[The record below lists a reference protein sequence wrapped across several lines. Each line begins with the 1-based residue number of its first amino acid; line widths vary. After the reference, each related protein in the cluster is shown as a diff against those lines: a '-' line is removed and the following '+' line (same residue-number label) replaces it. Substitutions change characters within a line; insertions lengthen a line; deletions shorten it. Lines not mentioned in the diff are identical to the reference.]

1 MISPRTLQVLT
12 PSDTSSCKECLEAFN
27 NRLALNKTS
36 RVASCVLNLANKFV
50 FFFLD
55 EDRELLMSQHGK
67 PDAVLSLVYV
77 VYIEKTI
84 SVFEQRS
91 LVSNV
96 FCYIFSSYM

>member
-1 MISPRTLQVLT
+1 MLRGVQQLR
-12 PSDTSSCKECLEAFN
+12 
-27 NRLALNKTS
+27 RLALDKTS
-36 RVASCVLNLANKFV
+36 RVASYVLNLANKFV

-77 VYIEKTI
+77 VYIEKTT

-96 FCYIFSSYM
+96 LLYFFFLHVIYNSSCF